1 MIPPLP
7 TINIPE
13 LAAMPHGGS
22 IACYEPGIL
31 MSEIRRRY
39 LLNVFAAAIAILM
52 AAVPVHV
59 VAAEFPFDR
68 EMLLDV
74 KPLPGSKRVPILEI
88 GADGR
93 AQVDFWCK
101 SGMAQV
107 GVTGETIRFALGR
120 LREEGCTPERIERD
134 DAMIA
139 AFSQAMQWRIEDDV
153 VILTGPVELRFRLST
168 P

>member
-1 MIPPLP
+1 M
-7 TINIPE
+7 NIPE
-13 LAAMPHGGS
+13 FAPMPHMSAIDCQAGGEDTMFCRVTARTSRSRIVAITAAM
-22 IACYEPGIL
+22 
-31 MSEIRRRY
+31 
-39 LLNVFAAAIAILM
+39 LLASARFPAA
-52 AAVPVHV
+52 
-59 VAAEFPFDR
+59 AAEFPYDR

-107 GVTGETIRFALGR
+107 GITGETITFALGP
-120 LREEGCTPERIERD
+120 LREEGCTPDRSERD

-139 AFSQAMQWRIEDDV
+139 AFSQPMQWRMEDDTL
-153 VILTGPVELRFRLST
+153 ILTGAGELR
-168 P
+168 

>member
-1 MIPPLP
+1 
-7 TINIPE
+7 
-13 LAAMPHGGS
+13 
-22 IACYEPGIL
+22 

-39 LLNVFAAAIAILM
+39 LLNIFAAATAILM
-52 AAVPVHV
+52 AAVPVRV

-88 GADGR
+88 GVDGR

-101 SGMAQV
+101 SGAAQV
-107 GVTGETIRFALGR
+107 EVSAETIMFTLGP

-139 AFSQAMQWRIEDDV
+139 AFSQVMQWRIEHDGV
-153 VILTGPVELRFRLST
+153 VLGGAMELRVRLST
-168 P
+168 H